1 MAAESTLAETTLTDA
16 AILARSRHHGDVRD
30 RHEQALPAC
39 LQHPMDARLGCKQSP
54 PGMIM
59 AYRRIRMP
67 APRRSGF
74 VRGVA
79 PRAPGSV

>member
-1 MAAESTLAETTLTDA
+1 
-16 AILARSRHHGDVRD
+16 
-30 RHEQALPAC
+30 
-39 LQHPMDARLGCKQSP
+39 MDARLGCKQSP